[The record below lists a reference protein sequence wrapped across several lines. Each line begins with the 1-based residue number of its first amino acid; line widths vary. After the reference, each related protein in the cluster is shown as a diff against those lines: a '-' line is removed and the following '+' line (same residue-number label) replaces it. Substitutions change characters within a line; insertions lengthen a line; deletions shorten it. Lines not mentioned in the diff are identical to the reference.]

1 MWKNAHRLAP
11 ILAVVTAFAL
21 GSLAG
26 GVKPSSAVQ
35 AGPARERWE
44 YRILKEHGVSD
55 KLEPSRTRDPL
66 EVIEPPKELEEFLN
80 KLGRDGWE
88 VENLRIRRAQS
99 ELKASRREPAYYV
112 YSDAGENAPRFL
124 RLRRRVQ

>member
-1 MWKNAHRLAP
+1 MWYRTHRLAP
-11 ILAVVTAFAL
+11 ILAVVLAFAL

-26 GVKPSSAVQ
+26 GVKSSSATQ
-35 AGPARERWE
+35 GSPPQERGE

-55 KLEPSRTRDPL
+55 KLEPSRTRDPFETL
-66 EVIEPPKELEEFLN
+66 EPPKELEEFLN

-88 VENLRIRRAQS
+88 VENLRIRKAQS

-112 YSDAGENAPRFL
+112 YSEAGENAPRFL